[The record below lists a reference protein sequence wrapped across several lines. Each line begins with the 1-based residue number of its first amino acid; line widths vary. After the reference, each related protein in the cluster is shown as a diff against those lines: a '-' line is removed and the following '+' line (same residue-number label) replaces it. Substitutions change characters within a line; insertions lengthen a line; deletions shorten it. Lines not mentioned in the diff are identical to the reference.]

1 MFDRKL
7 FGKTIR
13 KMRENQH
20 FTLVGLSLEL
30 NITHSYL
37 GEIERGIKA
46 PSVEVALSIANFF
59 KIGLDDS
66 SLKLKKD
73 QAIVHEILNKINSL
87 NSIERQFIYKAL
99 TEFIAF
105 HK

>member
-1 MFDRKL
+1 MFNCDL

-13 KMRENQH
+13 SMRKNRRLSLLH
-20 FTLVGLSLEL
+20 LSLEL
-30 NITHSYL
+30 NITQSYL
-37 GEIERGIKA
+37 GEIERAKKV
-46 PSVEVALSIANFF
+46 PSVDVALAIANFF

-66 SLKLKKD
+66 SLKPK
-73 QAIVHEILNKINSL
+73 QNQPIIHEILNKTKGL
-87 NSIERQFIYKAL
+87 NPIERQFICKAL